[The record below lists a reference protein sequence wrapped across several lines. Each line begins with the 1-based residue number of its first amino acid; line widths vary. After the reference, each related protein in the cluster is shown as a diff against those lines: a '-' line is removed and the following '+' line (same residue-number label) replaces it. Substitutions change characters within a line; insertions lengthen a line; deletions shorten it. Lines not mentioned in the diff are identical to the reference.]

1 MRVRRV
7 VAELISAKKAEDMGL
22 GADKIILSTKVSREH
37 ARAAQA
43 GQGDV
48 LPVSA

>member
-1 MRVRRV
+1 MTVG
-7 VAELISAKKAEDMGL
+7 AGFALI
-22 GADKIILSTKVSREH
+22 GAILSVVSISSRVSREH

-43 GQGDV
+43 GQVDV